1 MAAFDLNAFY
11 AIQKPKTSSFEEI
24 NDQFGAGFDLGR
36 RVREQQD
43 RNSVKAL
50 IAQRESEGVPYDTL
64 SNEVAKYDPN
74 LANAMR
80 DERRTSIGFNY
91 KQGVAEFEQW
101 RKNIARRIAGRV
113 LQKADEMGL
122 PQENLDQYLDLA
134 AKYVITYDPELAEWL
149 LRQGATRRYNH
160 DRTNRP
166 TGKPIVDGENK
177 IRDII
182 NMANKATGD
191 GLSDPE
197 AMRNRAKDKE
207 AGDRLMAWK
216 NADPYDFYTNP
227 NGRLIYPRMISVIRS
242 ASKDNPMSL
251 TDEEVTRLVQNVG
264 PDLHDSV
271 TEPVTET
278 RTGPSAPAPSPA
290 PKAAAPKAPVSA
302 SNVKDYGLKPIFTTD
317 RWTKAKVSDSKAIG
331 ALSDFIDA
339 LDPTDDNFLDKAK
352 TAKRIL
358 REGTVIKDN
367 DLKSQTL
374 TPMQQEIERKE
385 AEYKAMKDEVGESS
399 MARLF
404 WKNLPT
410 RSRGAEAKRFRQAGT
425 FASGIFSNAPFTI
438 IDNGLMV
445 QSPDYQITEAMQ
457 KQAKMLKTPDE
468 VTNFISA
475 YSNSGNGL
483 LENLAKQNTAFDV
496 IAALGDAVLMTMR
509 PLYLSMIEGKSAE
522 EVEGIDKFLKQ
533 SYGWPDKL
541 FKALKDPDGS
551 LGTAK
556 DIEERSRHIGNKKKN
571 VYFED
576 NERLPGEKGGVG
588 GSSSVDALFEGL

>member
-24 NDQFGAGFDLGR
+24 NDQFGSGFDLGR

-74 LANAMR
+74 LANSMR
-80 DERRTSIGFNY
+80 EERRASIGFNY

-101 RKNIARRIAGRV
+101 RKNMARRIAGRI

-122 PQENLDQYLDLA
+122 PQENLDQYLELA
-134 AKYVITYDPELAEWL
+134 AKYVITYDPELAQWL
-149 LRQGATRRYNH
+149 LQQGAMRRYNQGRLNNQGN
-160 DRTNRP
+160 RTQNVNDHEKEIASVVEAAAKP
-166 TGKPIVDGENK
+166 TSDAE
-177 IRDII
+177 
-182 NMANKATGD
+182 
-191 GLSDPE
+191 SDPT
-197 AMRNRAKDKE
+197 AYRLRTSLKNRAQ
-207 AGDRLMAWK
+207 RLLQWK
-216 NADPYDFYTNP
+216 AVDPYDPVSNP
-227 NGRLIYPRMISVIRS
+227 EGRRIYKRMLS
-242 ASKDNPMSL
+242 AFDGVKDPLSL
-251 TDEEVTRLVQNVG
+251 TDEQVTALVTNSPAAGQE
-264 PDLHDSV
+264 DSAA
-271 TEPVTET
+271 EPET
-278 RTGPSAPAPSPA
+278 VVSPGPS
-290 PKAAAPKAPVSA
+290 AAAPKATA
-302 SNVKDYGLKPIFTTD
+302 
-317 RWTKAKVSDSKAIG
+317 TKATATKAQPSGSPVKLRPIARLSATGSGAPVADPKAIG
-331 ALSDFIDA
+331 ELSDFIDN
-339 LDPTDDNFLDKAK
+339 LDPTDDGFLEKARE
-352 TAKRIL
+352 AKRII
-358 REGTVIKDN
+358 REGAGIKDN
-367 DLKSQTL
+367 DMKAQTL

-385 AEYKAMKDEVGESS
+385 AEYKAMKEEVGESS

-425 FASGIFSNAPFTI
+425 FAAGIFSNAPFTI

-468 VTNFISA
+468 VTNFMSA

-483 LENLAKQNTAFDV
+483 LENLAKQNTAYDV

-509 PLYLSMIEGKSAE
+509 PLYMSMIEGKSEE
-522 EVEGIDKFLKQ
+522 EVEGINKFLKQ

-541 FKALKDPDGS
+541 FSALKDPNGS

-556 DIEERSRHIGNKKKN
+556 DIEERSKHLGSKKKN
-571 VYFED
+571 VYFD
-576 NERLPGEKGGVG
+576 ANERLPGEGGNG
-588 GSSSVDALFEGL
+588 GVDALFEGL